1 MRAYTGTNWD
11 RKIEHGKV
19 SVRSKVEHPF
29 LIMKRQDKVSK
40 PQEEPAPLLSALCI
54 GESRHVSAGRKAER
68 ILLDNRISAHLF
80 PNFSLKREIQE
91 GAIGIAL
98 HTLLHCNLCLRTRW
112 L

>member
-1 MRAYTGTNWD
+1 MGQED
-11 RKIEHGKV
+11 RTWE
-19 SVRSKVEHPF
+19 SVGSQQGGASFPHCEAAVPCG
-29 LIMKRQDKVSK
+29 QDKVSK

-54 GESRHVSAGRKAER
+54 GESRHVSADGKAER
-68 ILLDNRISAHLF
+68 ILLDNGISAPLF
-80 PNFSLKREIQE
+80 PNFWLKREIQE